1 MGSEDQTYAILRV
14 SDNVTVCKAWQRV
27 SLDSWSDVKTLS
39 SLNMADGTIIS
50 ADEYICAMKRAT
62 TSLTT
67 IDLTEF
73 FSYDGSVEED
83 ICRIISKITLLFLL
97 LYRGCNTTALRA
109 FLFIVEIIDINHKN
123 MTCYNSALSYVLRY

>member
-1 MGSEDQTYAILRV
+1 MKRNSALSTCTAVRNTSLVYQTTVGSVHQTYTILRV
-14 SDNVTVCKAWQRV
+14 SDNVTVCKAWQRI

-39 SLNMADGTIIS
+39 SLNTIIS

-83 ICRIISKITLLFLL
+83 ICRIISKITLLLL
-97 LYRGCNTTALRA
+97 VSCNFYRGYNG
-109 FLFIVEIIDINHKN
+109 IDSIIPQ
-123 MTCYNSALSYVLRY
+123 C

>member
-1 MGSEDQTYAILRV
+1 MGSVHQTYTILRV
-14 SDNVTVCKAWQRV
+14 SDNVTVCKAWQRI

-39 SLNMADGTIIS
+39 SLNTIIS